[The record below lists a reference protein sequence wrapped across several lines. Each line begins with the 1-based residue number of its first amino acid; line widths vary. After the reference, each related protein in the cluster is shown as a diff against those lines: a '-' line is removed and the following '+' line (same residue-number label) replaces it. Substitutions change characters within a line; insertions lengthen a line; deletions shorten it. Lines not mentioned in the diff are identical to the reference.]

1 MNNIKKWL
9 LDEEY
14 RTLAY
19 TIISGIAV
27 AISLFRLMPG
37 GFPFDMAWIAII
49 LCGVPII
56 IGAFKGLIYELDVKA
71 DVLVALALMASVFTG
86 EYFAAA
92 EVALIMKVGSLLEER
107 TVRKAREGIEKL
119 VSLSPRTAR
128 LVKDGAE
135 TVIPAGQVSEG
146 DILRVL
152 AGETIAADG
161 VVIWGRS
168 SVDQSVMTGE
178 SLPVD
183 KEPGDEV
190 SGGMVNQFGTF
201 DMKATRVGED
211 SSLQRMIRLVESAD
225 AGKAKIVG
233 IADRWATWIVA
244 IALAA
249 AVGTWFVT
257 GEIIRSVTILVV
269 FCPCV
274 LVLATPTAIMAGIG
288 NATKYG
294 ILVREGDALERLS
307 KVTRLAFDKTGTLT
321 YGKPKVIAALSCRE
335 DIPEE
340 KLLFLAGS
348 AELRSEHPLGKAVV
362 SRCKELNIG
371 LQEPEEFRLEVGS
384 GVKASVDGQAV
395 LAGKGDLLKDAGIE
409 ISSSLAQIADRYANE
424 GCTAIYT
431 AIAGETAGL
440 IILSDTLR
448 EEASDTI
455 NKISQLGV
463 KSVLIT
469 GDNKEAASHMAS
481 LLGIADVHSQCL
493 PENKM
498 EAIAAYQDKN
508 EPVCM
513 VGDGINDAPAL
524 KTAFVGIA
532 MGGIGSDI
540 AVEAADIALISDN
553 VESLPHLLMLARKTM
568 STIKFNIMLSMGL
581 NFAAIILAMTGILN
595 PVVGALVHNGG
606 SVAVIIN
613 SALLLKMKKSL

>member
-1 MNNIKKWL
+1 MKNIKKWL
-9 LDEEY
+9 FDEEH
-14 RTLAY
+14 RTLIY
-19 TIISGIAV
+19 TVISGIAIAV
-27 AISLFRLMPG
+27 SLFRLMPG
-37 GFPFDMAWIAII
+37 GFPFDIAWIAII
-49 LCGVPII
+49 LCGIPII
-56 IGAFKGLIYELDVKA
+56 IGAFNGLVYEFDVKA
-71 DVLVALALMASVFTG
+71 DVLVALALIASVVTG

-92 EVALIMKVGSLLEER
+92 EVAFIMKVGSLLEER

-119 VSLSPRTAR
+119 VSLTPRTAR
-128 LVKDGAE
+128 LVKDGTE
-135 TVIPAGQVSEG
+135 TMIPAEQVAVG

-161 VVIWGRS
+161 VIISGRS
-168 SVDQSVMTGE
+168 SVNQAVMTGE

-183 KEPGDEV
+183 KEAGDEV
-190 SGGMVNQFGTF
+190 SGGTVNQFGTF

-249 AVGTWFVT
+249 AAGTWFVT

-269 FCPCV
+269 FCPCA

-294 ILVREGDALERLS
+294 ILVREGDALERLA
-307 KVTRLAFDKTGTLT
+307 KVTRVAFDKTGTLT
-321 YGKPKVIAALSCRE
+321 YGKPTVIAVESCNK
-335 DIPEE
+335 DITNEQ
-340 KLLFLAGS
+340 LLLIAGS
-348 AELRSEHPLGKAVV
+348 VELRSEHPLGKAVV
-362 SRCKELNIG
+362 SHCKAMNIA
-371 LQEPEEFRLEVGS
+371 LQEPEEFRLEVGN
-384 GVKASVDGQAV
+384 GVKAVISGQEV
-395 LAGKGDLLKDAGIE
+395 LAGKKDLLERNGIE
-409 ISSSLAQIADRYANE
+409 IESDIERMADKYANE
-424 GCTAIYT
+424 GCTAIYV
-431 AIAGETAGL
+431 AIAGKTAGL
-440 IILSDTLR
+440 VVLSDTLR
-448 EEASDTI
+448 ETASQAI
-455 NKISQLGV
+455 GRISKLGI

-469 GDNKEAASHMAS
+469 GDNKQAASHMAA
-481 LLGIADVHSQCL
+481 LLGITEVHSDCL

-498 EAIAAYQDKN
+498 EAIKVYQNKK

-540 AVEAADIALISDN
+540 AVEAADIALVSDN
-553 VESLPHLLMLARKTM
+553 VESLPHLLMLAKRTM
-568 STIKFNIMLSMGL
+568 NTINFNIILSMGL
-581 NFAAIILAMTGILN
+581 NFAAIILAMTGVLN
-595 PVVGALVHNGG
+595 PVLGALVHNAG

-613 SALLLKMKKSL
+613 SALLLKMNKSM